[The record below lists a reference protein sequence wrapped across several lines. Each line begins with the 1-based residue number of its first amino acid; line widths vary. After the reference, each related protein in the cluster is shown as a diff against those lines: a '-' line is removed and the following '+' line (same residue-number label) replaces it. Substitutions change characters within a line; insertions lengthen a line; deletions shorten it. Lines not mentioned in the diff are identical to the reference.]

1 MEGRWES
8 FNIPCQGEYLPE
20 HTNVQVRRVV
30 GQRKMTQHCVRW
42 FHMTWALLLPSVR
55 LRSPTTRPLPAQAN
69 EHRNVQQI
77 FPFAV
82 EGIFAD
88 APEDDWPTETFI
100 TWVELMVR
108 LGRERARRRRP
119 APVLQG
125 RACAAAASGR
135 RSARAPLQR
144 PRCADNNFK
153 TPAQMLRHRRN
164 APPGYTARDLDE
176 IDVKANEL
184 IALLKRHWLPFQ
196 KSGFQTIKVTAHGCQ
211 HSHRNIPPILR
222 PQSTRRGAR
231 GALVR

>member
-1 MEGRWES
+1 MGTA
-8 FNIPCQGEYLPE
+8 PPVC
-20 HTNVQVRRVV
+20 
-30 GQRKMTQHCVRW
+30 
-42 FHMTWALLLPSVR
+42 
-55 LRSPTTRPLPAQAN
+55 PLAITSNPPASAQAN

-108 LGRERARRRRP
+108 LGRERARRRP

-176 IDVKANEL
+176 IDAKANEL

-211 HSHRNIPPILR
+211 HSHRNSRHPA
-222 PQSTRRGAR
+222 SAKHEERGAGR
-231 GALVR
+231 CGEIGDGDADGRFARPPSARRCTPCLPISAT